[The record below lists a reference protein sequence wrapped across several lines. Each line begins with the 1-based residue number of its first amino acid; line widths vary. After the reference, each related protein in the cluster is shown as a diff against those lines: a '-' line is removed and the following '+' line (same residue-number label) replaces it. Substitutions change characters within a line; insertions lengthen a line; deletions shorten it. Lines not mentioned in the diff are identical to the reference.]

1 MDTHKLFLEFDKE
14 IRLSDSKTDDLRKN
28 RDAIRKK
35 IRDYFTD
42 KKWGTL
48 RFYSQGSFP
57 LKTNLNPISGRDYD
71 LDDGVYFVC
80 PLSERLGA
88 SAYHDRIKNAVA
100 DHAKE
105 VKDKSTCVRV
115 IYADG
120 HHIDLP
126 CYWLEKI
133 GDAPKLAHKAKG
145 FVDSDPKAFKDWVDK
160 AISNSGSDGQLRR
173 VIRYLKAWKD
183 HREGK
188 NSSIRLLSGFILT
201 ILTCEHFSKNERD
214 DVSLKETIDAI
225 KSRLSLSFACYAP
238 TTLEGENL
246 LEKYSSETI
255 IDELENLAEN
265 AKKAIDSDCE
275 KEASEYW
282 RKSFGDRFPLGDDN
296 NKGKGAKAPA
306 LGATIGT
313 VPTVGATKPY
323 SVRGEIAQSFYGR
336 NTALPQ
342 SVRYLPEDFQ
352 KVKEAFPCLEYC
364 ESENCVKGVIVISAK
379 YEQKKD
385 GSWTIVSVPTN
396 ESQAESFRGEYAI
409 FIDLGEKIKVFE
421 TSEKIMITAKRL
433 NKSLL
438 DMHISE
444 KGECC
449 LDYYSAAI
457 GLGINLSQFILNKVY
472 PFFVWQAYYDKF
484 EKRPPCGEYSHIPGV
499 AAREFANDTKKPKP
513 NSFCFC
519 GSGEKYKN
527 CHGSKK
533 HYHGQ

>member
-1 MDTHKLFLEFDKE
+1 MDTHKLFGEFDEK
-14 IRLSDSKTDDLRKN
+14 IRLSESKTEKLKKN
-28 RDAIRKK
+28 RDAIREE
-35 IRDYFTD
+35 ICEYFKREGLKSPD
-42 KKWGTL
+42 
-48 RFYSQGSFP
+48 FCSQGSFP
-57 LKTNLNPISGRDYD
+57 LKTNLNPVSGGDYD

-80 PLSERLGA
+80 PKSARLEPA
-88 SAYHDRIKNAVA
+88 AYHNLIRNAVA
-100 DHAKE
+100 DHAKST
-105 VKDKSTCVRV
+105 KDKNTCVRV
-115 IYADG
+115 IYADE
-120 HHIDLP
+120 HHVDLP
-126 CYWLEKI
+126 CYWHEEKE
-133 GDAPKLAHKAKG
+133 DTPELAHKKDG
-145 FVDSDPKAFKDWVDK
+145 FIKSDPKAFKNWVAKKMQEAD
-160 AISNSGSDGQLRR
+160 SNDQLRR

-183 HREGK
+183 WQESQGG
-188 NSSIRLLSGFILT
+188 NMNLPAGFVLT
-201 ILTCEHFSKNERD
+201 ILVCNHYVKENGRD
-214 DVSLKETIDAI
+214 D
-225 KSRLSLSFACYAP
+225 LSFEKTVKAITDALFRNFTCLRP
-238 TTLEGENL
+238 TTPIGEDL
-246 LEKYSSETI
+246 LKKYSK
-255 IDELENLAEN
+255 DPVMNELKKLADN
-265 AKKAIDSDCE
+265 AQNAVCSDCE
-275 KEASEYW
+275 KKASEYW
-282 RKSFGDRFPLGDDN
+282 REIFGNRFPLGDGG
-296 NKGKGAKAPA
+296 GKGAKAPT